1 MYQQENYLPR
11 VGKMLHSQEGESPG
25 WVPLCVPLKLRQ
37 SSPRFPLQYGLCT
50 LLLLGSLPKPCLS
63 RSNFLCP
70 KELSQDIFPN
80 KEIPFLNSLPK
91 KNPGVG
97 PEEAFCL
104 WEKKKS
110 GQIPFRDLLE
120 IITAT
125 TQDAQV
131 VLLISLNRRRTQ
143 RKVQSVSALETQAPT
158 LGCPFQASV
167 PGGAGPW
174 NRGLSHSH
182 ANLSF

>member
-1 MYQQENYLPR
+1 M
-11 VGKMLHSQEGESPG
+11 G
-25 WVPLCVPLKLRQ
+25 
-37 SSPRFPLQYGLCT
+37 
-50 LLLLGSLPKPCLS
+50 
-63 RSNFLCP
+63 
-70 KELSQDIFPN
+70 
-80 KEIPFLNSLPK
+80 
-91 KNPGVG
+91 
-97 PEEAFCL
+97 
-104 WEKKKS
+104 KKKS

-182 ANLSF
+182 PNLSFQPLQSSPAVDPSYTPSKLNPMPSHNNVLLFLFLPFSSNSPASYIDPSLHTSTPRTHLIWNQHFQCQAEYQLSSRQTQG